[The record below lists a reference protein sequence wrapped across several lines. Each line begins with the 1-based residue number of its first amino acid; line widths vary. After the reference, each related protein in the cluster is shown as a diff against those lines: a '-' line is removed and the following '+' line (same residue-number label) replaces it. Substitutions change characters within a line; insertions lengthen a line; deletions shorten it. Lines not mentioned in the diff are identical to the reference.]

1 MKAVIQ
7 LVSEASVEI
16 DSKEVRS
23 IGTGLL
29 IFLGVGHDDKPE
41 DSLWLARKIANI
53 RIFKDKENK
62 TNLSTS
68 DIGGDMLV
76 VSQFTLLADLR
87 KGNRPSLNSAASNEI
102 AIPLY
107 RAFIS
112 ELKRVF
118 RGRVLSGEFGASM
131 RVSLVNDGPFTVIIS
146 SKNRYRQNRQESV

>member
-16 DSKEVRS
+16 NGRGNCG

-29 IFLGVGHDDKPE
+29 IFLGVSREDQLG
-41 DSLWLARKIANI
+41 DSLWLARKIANM
-53 RIFKDKENK
+53 RIFKDRENK

-76 VSQFTLLADLR
+76 VSQFTLFADMR
-87 KGNRPSLNSAASNEI
+87 KGNRPSLNAAASNEV

-107 RAFIS
+107 SAFIS

-118 RGRVLSGEFGASM
+118 HGRVLSGEFGASM
-131 RVSLVNDGPFTVIIS
+131 RVSLTNDGPFTVIID
-146 SKNRYRQNRQESV
+146 SKNQSTGRANRPS